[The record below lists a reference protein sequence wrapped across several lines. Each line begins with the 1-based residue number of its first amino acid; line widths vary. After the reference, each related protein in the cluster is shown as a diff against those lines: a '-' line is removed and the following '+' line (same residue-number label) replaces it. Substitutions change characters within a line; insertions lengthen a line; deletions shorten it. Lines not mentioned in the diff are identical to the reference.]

1 MSINSSGVPSTDPH
15 TMLTT
20 LISTHMESPD
30 GVWTPSVQAGWF
42 DYKLQK
48 TYQIC
53 ITPLYA
59 ESEQAQLTGGTG
71 SADPRISSAFF
82 LIHLYAP
89 DRITSWGL
97 YRKMIKLLNDSG
109 KTSPQNVSGLSGVAS
124 TGYHWV
130 RVVRAEGVN
139 MIEMFQP
146 DAGPT
151 KPSDKES
158 AGGFRQDITV
168 EVRWNE

>member
-1 MSINSSGVPSTDPH
+1 MGISDTGVPSTDPH

-20 LISTHMESPD
+20 LISSNMESPD
-30 GVWTPSVQAGWF
+30 GIWTPSVQSGWF

-59 ESEQAQLTGGTG
+59 ETIQAQLTGGSGT
-71 SADPRISSAFF
+71 AEPRISSAFF
-82 LIHLYAP
+82 VIHLYAP
-89 DRITSWGL
+89 SRTTSWSL
-97 YRKMIKLLNDSG
+97 YRKMIKLLNDNT
-109 KTSPQNVSGLSGVAS
+109 KTSPQNASGLTGVAS
-124 TGYHWV
+124 TDYHWV

-158 AGGFRQDITV
+158 AGGYRQDITV